1 MERHPGASLPTKMVP
16 KNQELHLI
24 HESDK
29 CWHRSFSLFFI
40 PPLPKTQEDLSSG
53 TMDFLSLVLCLKKK
67 NLIYSKL
74 ILDFLEVFFSS
85 LKMRY
90 NGCWNSQ
97 ESGPIMPC
105 FIKLLIIFFPV
116 IFAKIQTVEG
126 RVGREATS
134 FISGDFPL
142 TFPFPMELQRVS
154 HCTQGRSHGGKR
166 PLFYI
171 FLLSMKLSAG

>member
-1 MERHPGASLPTKMVP
+1 MLAQVILLVLHSSSP
-16 KNQELHLI
+16 KN
-24 HESDK
+24 SG
-29 CWHRSFSLFFI
+29 RSLLRYNGLFI
-40 PPLPKTQEDLSSG
+40 LGAL
-53 TMDFLSLVLCLKKK
+53 LKKK

-154 HCTQGRSHGGKR
+154 HCNQGQSHGGKR